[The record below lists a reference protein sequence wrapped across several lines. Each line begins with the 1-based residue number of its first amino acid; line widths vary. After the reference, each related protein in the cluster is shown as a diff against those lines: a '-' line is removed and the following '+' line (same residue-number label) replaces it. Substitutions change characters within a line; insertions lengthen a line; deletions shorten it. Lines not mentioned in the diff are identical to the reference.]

1 MQTTGVPTRAVL
13 FDLDDT
19 LLYDDMENVFLPRY
33 FALLADYAR
42 PSIEPSRLM
51 AALYAGSEAMNGP
64 HPGQTNE
71 QAFAAAFAPPLGKP
85 WTELWTFFV
94 RFYKERFPELRAYA
108 KAHPAAREVVQAC
121 FDAGYA
127 VAIATNPL
135 FPAQAIEHRLE
146 WAGLGDMSFDLVT
159 TYENMHTCKPAP
171 DYYVEIADRLN
182 VPPASCW
189 MVGNDVMRDIAPAQ
203 QAGMR
208 TFLVDK
214 WITNDDPQIQPDYR
228 GRLTDLHT
236 QLKRPAN

>member
-1 MQTTGVPTRAVL
+1 MKTAGVPIQAVL

-19 LLYDDMENVFLPRY
+19 LLYNDMENVFLPRY
-33 FALLADYAR
+33 FAMLTDYAR
-42 PSIEPSRLM
+42 PDIEPSRLM
-51 AALYAGSEAMNGP
+51 AALRAGSEAMNGP

-85 WTELWTFFV
+85 WAELRTFFN
-94 RFYKERFPELRAYA
+94 RFYEERFPELRAYT
-108 KAHPAAREVVQAC
+108 KAHLAAQDVVQAC

-135 FPAQAIEHRLE
+135 FPARAIEHRLA

-171 DYYVEIADRLN
+171 DYYVEIAERLN
-182 VPPASCW
+182 VLPASCW

-214 WITNDDPQIQPDYR
+214 WITNDDPQIEPDYR

-236 QLKRPAN
+236 QLECPAS